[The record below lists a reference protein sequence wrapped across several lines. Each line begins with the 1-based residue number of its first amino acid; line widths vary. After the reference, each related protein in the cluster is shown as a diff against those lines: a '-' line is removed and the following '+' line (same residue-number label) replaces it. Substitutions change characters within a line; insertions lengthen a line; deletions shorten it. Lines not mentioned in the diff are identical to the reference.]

1 MVGEAEAQCSWKE
14 WRFHMGSAWHSTEGF
29 GPASAFLV
37 TAPFGGQRL
46 DKQLLDACQAF
57 CCAWGKQLS
66 WHHSLAWI
74 QRLAANSLAR
84 AGGPSPAG
92 ENGARGGVSCS
103 QSCCSVLGVTA
114 SRGASPTERAQVFR
128 LAHCL
133 CGSEMSEAALQ
144 IPRSA

>member
-14 WRFHMGSAWHSTEGF
+14 WRFHMGSAWHGTEGF
-29 GPASAFLV
+29 GPASTFLV
-37 TAPFGGQRL
+37 TASFGGQRL

-57 CCAWGKQLS
+57 CCAWGKQLN
-66 WHHSLAWI
+66 WHHSYA
-74 QRLAANSLAR
+74 RGAANSLAR

-128 LAHCL
+128 LTHCL